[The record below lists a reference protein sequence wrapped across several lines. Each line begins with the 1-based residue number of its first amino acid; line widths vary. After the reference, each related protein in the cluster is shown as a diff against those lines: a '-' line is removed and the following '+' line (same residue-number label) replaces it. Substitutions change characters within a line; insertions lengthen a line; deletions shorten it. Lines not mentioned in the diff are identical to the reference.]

1 MKQVFIH
8 KQRTFAENYLY
19 LQLQCLLN
27 NSIIFS

>member
-8 KQRTFAENYLY
+8 KQRTCAENYLY
-19 LQLQCLLN
+19 LQLKRLLN

>member
-19 LQLQCLLN
+19 LQLKILLN